1 MRTMML
7 LTIITLL
14 TMSIAKSEETNTNIV
29 TEKVTVVKD
38 WFQKEWNETVEFQ
51 KAGWEQGKT
60 QTANN
65 IKKIKGFFSNL
76 TTNNQ

>member
-38 WFQKEWNETVEFQ
+38 WFQK
-51 KAGWEQGKT
+51 AGWEQGKT